1 MIKRFIPLILSLI
14 SLSITIF
21 FWDYIKLPYD
31 SKNNILG
38 DYYDKQYNP
47 TNDTIR
53 FIIFIGVPAFT
64 YLYFF
69 LRNNKNAL
77 SVKINN
83 KNFFIKKLNK
93 SKKTDPLNKYSY
105 FMILLIFVE
114 FLSVDFNY
122 YNAPMDTFHHGTFLV
137 PPMNFLISK
146 NIFQSTIHDYGF
158 IANNLGLIYNYFF
171 GYFSLGSIIF
181 IFLLCI
187 FLVKFFL
194 ILITKKIINFLPF
207 ESELKVIFF
216 FIFSLI
222 AISLPDYYDTT
233 KYFSPRIF
241 VYLFFIYF
249 LGSEL
254 CKNTNINY
262 NFFYTGLF
270 SVFSILWWFDI
281 GAYVNALIL
290 LSLIYL
296 AIFKKFKNIGIIL
309 VSVIILWLIFLQLLS
324 NEDLKEFWLQLKLK
338 FINNREEK

>member
-38 DYYDKQYNP
+38 EHYVKQYNP
-47 TNDTIR
+47 SNDIIR
-53 FIIFIGVPAFT
+53 FIIFIGIPVFI

-77 SVKINN
+77 SVQINN
-83 KNFFIKKLNK
+83 KDFFIKKLSK

-105 FMILLIFVE
+105 FLMFLIFVE

-122 YNAPMDTFHHGTFLV
+122 YISHIDLFHSGSFLV

-181 IFLLCI
+181 IFLFCI
-187 FLVKFFL
+187 FLIKFFL
-194 ILITKKIINFLPF
+194 ILITKKL
-207 ESELKVIFF
+207 
-216 FIFSLI
+216 
-222 AISLPDYYDTT
+222 
-233 KYFSPRIF
+233 
-241 VYLFFIYF
+241 
-249 LGSEL
+249 
-254 CKNTNINY
+254 
-262 NFFYTGLF
+262 
-270 SVFSILWWFDI
+270 
-281 GAYVNALIL
+281 
-290 LSLIYL
+290 
-296 AIFKKFKNIGIIL
+296 
-309 VSVIILWLIFLQLLS
+309 LIFYLL
-324 NEDLKEFWLQLKLK
+324 NQKLK
-338 FINNREEK
+338 FYFFLYFH